1 MKKTYSVSEAARLLG
16 YSTNSVYS
24 FLKRGDIKSV
34 RLGKGKFR
42 IPQAEIDRLLARE
55 PIEIDVDQEVNAEPA
70 VSEPLRLNVPR
81 PGKSLS
87 ELGSDKPFR
96 TILLWFQ
103 ERAGL
108 PSLFDWFVALSS
120 IVLGISLFIYN
131 KQLDSLLVG
140 RFALWFTPIKIALL
154 CGGVGLILADMLR
167 DETPMFKNFNNI
179 FRYILAATFLG
190 LAFIQLQSNDADGFL
205 IDGLFAL
212 VILVEVMFGVISST
226 AYMFYLLGLMVEISL
241 IVYLYPGNSG
251 LSEISATVS
260 KLTGGSTWIFGVLSI
275 LVVALS
281 VFGYFWNKMVL
292 KIVLGIAG
300 IAMVALSLYYVN
312 IGYYARSF
320 FILITGMI
328 GMLLPFWEQ
337 FKQRYE
343 DDRTLTFRMF
353 GIILMAF
360 SLAVL
365 IVGSVQTVLINN
377 GIKNLSE
384 KTDFARVTVEAEM
397 TNAQST
403 LMGLTQNSLFIKA
416 FDGKKT
422 ADLNSFLKAIFNNN
436 KSFNNVVITDLSGK
450 ALAEYPESSE
460 FATVDFSKDAF
471 FNDVVSSGKS
481 YVSQQIDYFSPDLNK
496 AIVVAIPVAD
506 TVGGKVLGVAIVTYS
521 ADYLTSLMQTIAVT
535 SEGQVITLVDS
546 GGKWIIFPDTAAIGT
561 AVAESDATYNLW
573 NQSSGRAN
581 GFDRFGQYSM
591 FVSEKSNNLDWS
603 VVVSQPMSTAL
614 DVSRSGLALI
624 LFLLL
629 AASITVVFSY
639 IFSKNNSLLNGKVR

>member
-1 MKKTYSVSEAARLLG
+1 MKKTYSVSEAAKLLG

-24 FLKRGDIKSV
+24 FLKKGDIKSI

-42 IPQAEIDRLLARE
+42 IPQDEIDRLLSKESPMVLE
-55 PIEIDVDQEVNAEPA
+55 PVQLEK
-70 VSEPLRLNVPR
+70 PR

-87 ELGSDKPFR
+87 ELGSDKPLR
-96 TILLWFQ
+96 TIVLWFQ

-131 KQLDSLLVG
+131 KQLDILLVG

-167 DETPMFKNFNNI
+167 DETSVFKNFNNV
-179 FRYILAATFLG
+179 FRYILAVTFLG
-190 LAFIQLQSNDADGFL
+190 LAFIQLQANDADGFL
-205 IDGLFAL
+205 INGLFAL
-212 VILVEVMFGVISST
+212 IIVIEAVFGVISST
-226 AYMFYLLGLMVEISL
+226 AYMLYLLGLLVEISL
-241 IVYLYPGNSG
+241 ILYLYPGDSG
-251 LSEISATVS
+251 LSEISAAVS
-260 KLTGGSTWIFGVLSI
+260 KVMGGSTWIFGILSI
-275 LVVALS
+275 LIIGLS
-281 VFGYFWNKMVL
+281 IFGYLWNKMVL
-292 KIVLGIAG
+292 KIVLGLSG
-300 IAMVALSLYYVN
+300 IAMVALAIYYVN
-312 IGYYARSF
+312 VGYYARSF

-353 GIILMAF
+353 GIVLMMF

-384 KTDFARVTVEAEM
+384 KTDFAKVTIETEM

-403 LMGLTQNSLFIKA
+403 LQGLTQNSVFVKA
-416 FDGKKT
+416 YDAKKT

-450 ALAEYPESSE
+450 ALAEYPESTE
-460 FATVDFSKDAF
+460 FTNVDFSRDAF
-471 FNDVVSSGKS
+471 FSEVVSSGKA
-481 YVSQQIDYFSPDLNK
+481 YVSQQVEYFSPDIDK
-496 AIVVAIPVAD
+496 AIVVAMPISD
-506 TVGGKVLGVAIVTYS
+506 TAGGKVLGVAMVTYS

-535 SEGQVITLVDS
+535 SEGQVITLVDN
-546 GGKWIIFPDTAAIGT
+546 GGKWIVFPDTTAIGT
-561 AVAESDATYNLW
+561 AVAESDSSYYLW
-573 NQSSGRAN
+573 NQNFGLTK
-581 GFDRFGQYSM
+581 GYDRFGQYSI
-591 FVSEKSNNLDWS
+591 FVEEKSGTLDWS
-603 VVVSQPMSTAL
+603 VIVSQPMSTAL
-614 DVSRSGLALI
+614 DVSRSGLTLV

-629 AASITVVFSY
+629 AASVTVVLF
-639 IFSKNNSLLNGKVR
+639 IHFFKK